1 MTNINYNNDS
11 VPTVLL
17 NALLYTDGYKLGHH
31 TMYPK
36 GMTKL
41 YSNFTPRANKY
52 FPEADKGVVVFGI
65 QYFVKKYLINA
76 FNNQFFNQSRE
87 WVEKTYSDLLSSFL
101 GDKVKEKIGIEHI
114 LNLHDKG
121 YLPIEL
127 KALPEGSYC
136 PIGCPVLTITNTDSS
151 FAWLT
156 NYLETLLSTE
166 LWLPMTSAT
175 TADVFKRELV
185 RHAKKTGFYNPKD
198 MTNLNFLCHDFSMR
212 GMSGVDAAIASG
224 MAHLTSFVGSETVPA
239 IKMLE
244 FYYGANPKN
253 ELVAAT
259 VPATEH
265 SIECSNAT
273 DMNGNPDDEVYFVNM
288 LNTFKDGFISIVADG
303 YDYWN
308 FISKIVPKYK
318 MQILNRNSDGKSRVV
333 IRPDSGDPVK
343 IICGDPDSDDPIVR
357 MGSYEL
363 LWNTF
368 GGTINEAGYK
378 VLDPAIGLLYG
389 DSITIKRQKEI
400 YAKLEEKGFAATNLV
415 LGIGSF
421 TYQNRTRDSLGFAM
435 KATYCEIDGVGKE
448 IYKDPKT
455 VTGMPKKSHRGLLM
469 VVEENGQFKVID
481 RVTKEQESGKE
492 QESSFKNELQTVF
505 KDGKLVKEVTLSD
518 IRKVRDNYIN
528 SIFDSND

>member
-1 MTNINYNNDS
+1 MTNVNSNTPNG
-11 VPTVLL
+11 VQHLLL
-17 NALLYTDGYKLGHH
+17 NALLFTDGYKLGHH
-31 TMYPK
+31 LMYPK
-36 GMTKL
+36 GMSKL

-52 FPEADKGVVVFGI
+52 FPEADRGVVVFGI
-65 QYFVKKYLINA
+65 QYFVKKYLIGA
-76 FNNQFFNQSRE
+76 FNEHFFNLSEEEVRSS
-87 WVEKTYSDLLSSFL
+87 YMSLLESFL
-101 GDKVKEKIGIEHI
+101 GPDTAAKVGIDHVVE
-114 LNLHDKG
+114 LHRLG

-136 PIGCPVLTITNTDSS
+136 PIGCPVLTITNTDDDPSNS
-151 FAWLT
+151 RFAWLT

-185 RHAKKTGFYNPKD
+185 RHAKKTGFYNPAD
-198 MTNLNFLCHDFSMR
+198 FSNLDFLCHDFSMR
-212 GMSGVDAAIASG
+212 GMSGAEASIMSG
-224 MAHLTSFVGSETVPA
+224 MAHLTSFAGSETVPA
-239 IKMLE
+239 IKSCE
-244 FYYGANPKN
+244 FYYGANPQK

-273 DMNGNPDDEVYFVNM
+273 DMNGTPDDEVYFKNM
-288 LNTFKDGFISIVADG
+288 LETFKSGFISIVADG
-303 YDYWN
+303 YDYWK
-308 FISKIVPKYK
+308 FISEIVPKYK
-318 MQILNRNSDGKSRVV
+318 REIIMRNVDGASRIV

-343 IICGDPDSDDPIVR
+343 IICGDPTSEDPIVR

-368 GGTINEAGYK
+368 GGTINSEGYK

-400 YAKLEEKGFAATNLV
+400 YAQLEAKGFAATNLV

-435 KATYCEIDGVGKE
+435 KATYCEIEGVGKP
-448 IYKDPKT
+448 IFKDPKT

-469 VVEENGQFKVID
+469 VVRDGEEVKVVD
-481 RVTKEQESGKE
+481 NVTREQEASE
-492 QESSFKNELQTVF
+492 ANELKTVF
-505 KDGKLVKEVTLSD
+505 RNGELVKETTLAE
-518 IRKVRDNYIN
+518 IRELR
-528 SIFDSND
+528 NDCLRKMF